1 MGPRI
6 FAALGDRGGP
16 TICRLNTAGETRPL
30 VSSSSFSR
38 SLFSSESRA
47 RFTGYY
53 LDILE
58 EEIKKV
64 EVFRKVTNGRIPT
77 EFELC
82 QTNRRSVSNGSRL
95 VVRMLNVV
103 GRTSSRV
110 MSCGRQGIRC
120 LASPRSLQTLEPRS
134 TTDKPC
140 ATISRP
146 GFVST
151 LRVICEIDRIME
163 YFGKEG
169 RFDRIFSN
177 ASSDPLTA
185 THKR

>member
-1 MGPRI
+1 MLDLQDIIWISWRRRLKKSRFFEKSRTDGFQRSSNYAKLI
-6 FAALGDRGGP
+6 GDRSRTFSARGP
-16 TICRLNTAGETRPL
+16 NVKCRWPNVEPRYVLR
-30 VSSSSFSR
+30 SS
-38 SLFSSESRA
+38 
-47 RFTGYY
+47 
-53 LDILE
+53 
-58 EEIKKV
+58 
-64 EVFRKVTNGRIPT
+64 
-77 EFELC
+77 
-82 QTNRRSVSNGSRL
+82 
-95 VVRMLNVV
+95 
-103 GRTSSRV
+103 
-110 MSCGRQGIRC
+110 RC
-120 LASPRSLQTLEPRS
+120 LASPRSLQTLEPRP

-151 LRVICEIDRIME
+151 LRVICEIDRIVE